1 MSNIDNDL
9 AKIVCIQRSIN
20 TQCASLDTQ
29 IQELQKER
37 DAIAEPYESEI
48 KILEDQI
55 VSEVVGMGHAYEGS
69 LAKVN
74 YRKGYSRVTWNTDKL
89 EGYGKVHP
97 EVLDFKKVTP
107 VSPNAFIKLNP
118 MQ

>member
-1 MSNIDNDL
+1 MSSIDNNL

-20 TQCASLDTQ
+20 AQCASLDVQ

-48 KILEDQI
+48 KDLEQI
-55 VSEVVGMGHAYEGS
+55 IISDVISEGHSYEGP

-74 YRKGYSRVTWNTDKL
+74 YRKGYSRVTWNNDKL

-118 MQ
+118 LQ